1 MPWAELVVSVL
12 RLAFCIKPFKSTPR
26 YESTV
31 MNYRIASLLLALAGT
46 GSISDDAFAQ
56 TFRIIKGEILSE
68 EGSAIPGM
76 AVIELG
82 TENAVVTDV
91 NGQFELTVDETQEVY
106 VHLFGLDLEIYLK
119 YAENETFKKV
129 HLADWKQVK
138 KNSRKILNE
147 WTAKNPT
154 RMNSF

>member
-1 MPWAELVVSVL
+1 
-12 RLAFCIKPFKSTPR
+12 
-26 YESTV
+26 

-46 GSISDDAFAQ
+46 GSISHDALSQ

-76 AVIELG
+76 AVIQLG

-91 NGQFELTVDETQEVY
+91 DGKFELTVDDAHEIY

-119 YAENETFKKV
+119 YSEEESFKKV
-129 HLADWKQVK
+129 HLNNWKQIK
-138 KNSRKILNE
+138 KNSRKVLNE
-147 WTAKNPT
+147 WTAKDPDRT
-154 RMNSF
+154 SSF